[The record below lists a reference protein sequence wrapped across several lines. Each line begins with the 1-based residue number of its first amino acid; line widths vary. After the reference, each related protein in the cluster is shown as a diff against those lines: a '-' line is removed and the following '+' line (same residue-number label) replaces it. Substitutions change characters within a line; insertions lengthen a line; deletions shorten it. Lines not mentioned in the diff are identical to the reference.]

1 MKLIWIDKNFP
12 SNDKISSYQLDS
24 SRTTDSISN
33 LNNKEEI
40 IKNEEKEISYFSNTK
55 NNETDN
61 NEETLNLLKNL
72 KVEKISNSINLI
84 NFKKIL
90 SLVLCAI
97 YLTLFLTNIPKI
109 PVKIGDEQKIDV
121 LIKYSMNKNINI
133 LINNLNFLCNKNT
146 AYNNESLQ
154 QNNEINNCET
164 TGYLFEFSNN
174 KIFIFR
180 WIIGFSYFVVKCII
194 FIYSKN
200 KTDNIN
206 SLIDERKISYVQKI
220 SMLIF
225 PLSLFYFDLQ
235 NNIYFT
241 EITQEHIYNKS
252 ISFFIKKEKKFS
264 IIDYIEG
271 LIPTIFSFLI
281 SIDYKNLENIINN
294 IFIKKKK
301 LNKLV

>member
-12 SNDKISSYQLDS
+12 SKDKISSYQLDS

-90 SLVLCAI
+90 SLVLCVI

-121 LIKYSMNKNINI
+121 LIKNSTNKNINI
-133 LINNLNFLCNKNT
+133 LINNLNFLCNKNS

-252 ISFFIKKEKKFS
+252 ISFFIKKEKRFS
-264 IIDYIEG
+264 MIDYIEG

>member
-33 LNNKEEI
+33 LNNKEES
-40 IKNEEKEISYFSNTK
+40 IKNEEKEISDFSNTK

-121 LIKYSMNKNINI
+121 LIKNSTNKNINI
-133 LINNLNFLCNKNT
+133 LINNLNFLCNKNR
-146 AYNNESLQ
+146 AYNNEGLQ

-252 ISFFIKKEKKFS
+252 ISFFIKKEKRFS
-264 IIDYIEG
+264 TIDYIEG

-281 SIDYKNLENIINN
+281 SIDYRNLENIINN

>member
-40 IKNEEKEISYFSNTK
+40 IKKEISDFSNMK

-121 LIKYSMNKNINI
+121 LIKYSVNKNINI
-133 LINNLNFLCNKNT
+133 LINNLNFLCNKNR
-146 AYNNESLQ
+146 AYNNEGLQ

-252 ISFFIKKEKKFS
+252 ISFFIKKEKRFS
-264 IIDYIEG
+264 MIDYIEG

-281 SIDYKNLENIINN
+281 SIDYRNLENIINN

>member
-40 IKNEEKEISYFSNTK
+40 IKNEEKEISDFSNTK

-121 LIKYSMNKNINI
+121 LIKNSTNKNINI
-133 LINNLNFLCNKNT
+133 LINNLNFLCNKNR
-146 AYNNESLQ
+146 AYNNEGLQ

-235 NNIYFT
+235 NNISFT

-252 ISFFIKKEKKFS
+252 ISFFIKKEKRFS
-264 IIDYIEG
+264 TIDYIEG

>member
-40 IKNEEKEISYFSNTK
+40 IKKEEKEISDFSNMK

-72 KVEKISNSINLI
+72 KQEKISNPTHVIK
-84 NFKKIL
+84 FKKIL

-109 PVKIGDEQKIDV
+109 PVKIGDEQQIDV
-121 LIKYSMNKNINI
+121 LIKNSTNKNINI
-133 LINNLNFLCNKNT
+133 LINNLNFLYNKNI
-146 AYNNESLQ
+146 ANNNEGLQ
-154 QNNEINNCET
+154 QNKEINNCET

-180 WIIGFSYFVVKCII
+180 WLIGFSYFIIKCII

-206 SLIDERKISYVQKI
+206 SFIDERKISCIQKI
-220 SMLIF
+220 SILIF

-241 EITQEHIYNKS
+241 EIAQEHIYNKS
-252 ISFFIKKEKKFS
+252 ISFFIKKEKRFS
-264 IIDYIEG
+264 TIDYIEG

-281 SIDYKNLENIINN
+281 SIDYRNLENIINN

>member
-1 MKLIWIDKNFP
+1 MKLIWIEKNFP
-12 SNDKISSYQLDS
+12 TNDKISSYQLDS

-121 LIKYSMNKNINI
+121 LIKNSTNKNINI
-133 LINNLNFLCNKNT
+133 LINNLNFLCNKNR
-146 AYNNESLQ
+146 AYNNEGLQ
-154 QNNEINNCET
+154 QNNEIKNCET

-206 SLIDERKISYVQKI
+206 SLTDKRKISYVQKI

-241 EITQEHIYNKS
+241 EIAQEHIYNKS
-252 ISFFIKKEKKFS
+252 ISFFIKKEKRFS
-264 IIDYIEG
+264 MIDYIEG

-281 SIDYKNLENIINN
+281 SIDYRNLENIINN

>member
-121 LIKYSMNKNINI
+121 LIKNSTNKNINI
-133 LINNLNFLCNKNT
+133 LINNLNFLCNKNR
-146 AYNNESLQ
+146 AYNNEGLQ

-200 KTDNIN
+200 KTDIIN

-252 ISFFIKKEKKFS
+252 ISFFIKKEKRFS
-264 IIDYIEG
+264 MIDYIEG

-281 SIDYKNLENIINN
+281 SIDYRNLENIINN

>member
-133 LINNLNFLCNKNT
+133 LINNLNFLCNKIT
-146 AYNNESLQ
+146 AYNNEGLQ

-252 ISFFIKKEKKFS
+252 ISFFIKKEKRFS
-264 IIDYIEG
+264 TIDYIEG

-281 SIDYKNLENIINN
+281 SIDYRNLENIINN

>member
-1 MKLIWIDKNFP
+1 MKLIWIDKNLP

-121 LIKYSMNKNINI
+121 LIKNSTNKNINI
-133 LINNLNFLCNKNT
+133 LINNLNFLCNKNR
-146 AYNNESLQ
+146 AYNNEGLQ
-154 QNNEINNCET
+154 QNNEIKNCET

-252 ISFFIKKEKKFS
+252 ISFFIKKEKRFS
-264 IIDYIEG
+264 TIDYIEG

-281 SIDYKNLENIINN
+281 SIDYRNLENIINN

>member
-1 MKLIWIDKNFP
+1 ME
-12 SNDKISSYQLDS
+12 Y
-24 SRTTDSISN
+24 
-33 LNNKEEI
+33 
-40 IKNEEKEISYFSNTK
+40 
-55 NNETDN
+55 
-61 NEETLNLLKNL
+61 
-72 KVEKISNSINLI
+72 
-84 NFKKIL
+84 
-90 SLVLCAI
+90 
-97 YLTLFLTNIPKI
+97 
-109 PVKIGDEQKIDV
+109 
-121 LIKYSMNKNINI
+121 

-146 AYNNESLQ
+146 AYNNEGLQ

-174 KIFIFR
+174 KMFIFR

-206 SLIDERKISYVQKI
+206 SLTDKRKISYVQKI
-220 SMLIF
+220 STLIF

>member
-40 IKNEEKEISYFSNTK
+40 IKNEEKEISDFSNTK

-146 AYNNESLQ
+146 AYNNEGLQ

-252 ISFFIKKEKKFS
+252 ISFFIKKEKRFS
-264 IIDYIEG
+264 MIDYIEG

>member
-40 IKNEEKEISYFSNTK
+40 IKNEEKEISDFSNTK

-61 NEETLNLLKNL
+61 KEETLNLLKNL

-133 LINNLNFLCNKNT
+133 LINNLNFLCNKNR
-146 AYNNESLQ
+146 AYNNEGLQ
-154 QNNEINNCET
+154 QNNEIKNCET

-252 ISFFIKKEKKFS
+252 ISFFIKKEKRFS
-264 IIDYIEG
+264 TIDYIEG

>member
-109 PVKIGDEQKIDV
+109 PVKIGDVQKIDV
-121 LIKYSMNKNINI
+121 LIKNSTNKNINI
-133 LINNLNFLCNKNT
+133 LINNLNFLCNKNR
-146 AYNNESLQ
+146 AYNNEGLQ

-252 ISFFIKKEKKFS
+252 ISFFIKKEKRFS
-264 IIDYIEG
+264 MIDYIEG

>member
-121 LIKYSMNKNINI
+121 LIKNSTNKNINI
-133 LINNLNFLCNKNT
+133 LINNLNFLCNKNR
-146 AYNNESLQ
+146 AYNNEGLQ

-206 SLIDERKISYVQKI
+206 SLTDKRKISYVQKI
-220 SMLIF
+220 STLIF

-252 ISFFIKKEKKFS
+252 ISFFIKKEKRFS
-264 IIDYIEG
+264 TIDYIEG

-281 SIDYKNLENIINN
+281 SIDYRNLENIINN

>member
-12 SNDKISSYQLDS
+12 SKDKISSYQLDS

-121 LIKYSMNKNINI
+121 LIKNSTNKNINI
-133 LINNLNFLCNKNT
+133 LINNLNFLCNKNR
-146 AYNNESLQ
+146 AYNNEGLQ

-252 ISFFIKKEKKFS
+252 ISFFIKKEKRFS
-264 IIDYIEG
+264 MIDYIEG

>member
-121 LIKYSMNKNINI
+121 LIKNSTNKNINI
-133 LINNLNFLCNKNT
+133 LINNLNFLCNKNR
-146 AYNNESLQ
+146 AYNNEGLQ

-206 SLIDERKISYVQKI
+206 SLTDKRKISYVQKI
-220 SMLIF
+220 STLIF

-252 ISFFIKKEKKFS
+252 ISFFIKKEKRFS
-264 IIDYIEG
+264 TIDYIEG

>member
-40 IKNEEKEISYFSNTK
+40 IKNEEKEISDFSNTK

-61 NEETLNLLKNL
+61 KEETLNLLKNL

-121 LIKYSMNKNINI
+121 LIKNSTNKNINI
-133 LINNLNFLCNKNT
+133 LINNLNFLCNKNR
-146 AYNNESLQ
+146 AYNNEGLQ

-206 SLIDERKISYVQKI
+206 SLTDKRKISYVQKI
-220 SMLIF
+220 STLIF

-252 ISFFIKKEKKFS
+252 ISFFIKKEKRFS
-264 IIDYIEG
+264 MIDYIEG

>member
-72 KVEKISNSINLI
+72 NVEKISNSINLI

-121 LIKYSMNKNINI
+121 LIKNSTNKNINI
-133 LINNLNFLCNKNT
+133 LINNLNFLCNKNR
-146 AYNNESLQ
+146 AYNNEGLQ

-241 EITQEHIYNKS
+241 EITREHIYNKS
-252 ISFFIKKEKKFS
+252 ISFFIKKEKRFS
-264 IIDYIEG
+264 TIDYIEG

-281 SIDYKNLENIINN
+281 SIDYRNLENIINN

>member
-40 IKNEEKEISYFSNTK
+40 IKNEEKEISDFSNTK

-121 LIKYSMNKNINI
+121 LIKNSTNKNINI
-133 LINNLNFLCNKNT
+133 LINNLNFLCNKNR
-146 AYNNESLQ
+146 AYNNEGLQ
-154 QNNEINNCET
+154 QNNEIKNCET

-206 SLIDERKISYVQKI
+206 SLTDKRKISYVQKI
-220 SMLIF
+220 STLIF

-252 ISFFIKKEKKFS
+252 ISFFIKKEKRFS

-281 SIDYKNLENIINN
+281 SIDYRNLENIINN

>member
-40 IKNEEKEISYFSNTK
+40 IKNEEKEISDFSNTK

-121 LIKYSMNKNINI
+121 LIKNSTNKNINI
-133 LINNLNFLCNKNT
+133 LINNLNFLCNKNR
-146 AYNNESLQ
+146 AYNNEGLQ

-194 FIYSKN
+194 FIYLKN

-252 ISFFIKKEKKFS
+252 ISFFIKKEKRFS
-264 IIDYIEG
+264 TIDYIEG

-281 SIDYKNLENIINN
+281 SIDYRNLENIINN

>member
-40 IKNEEKEISYFSNTK
+40 IKNEEKEISDFSNTK

-121 LIKYSMNKNINI
+121 LIKNSTNKNINI
-133 LINNLNFLCNKNT
+133 LINNLNFLCNKNR
-146 AYNNESLQ
+146 AYNNEGLQ
-154 QNNEINNCET
+154 QNNEIKNCET

-252 ISFFIKKEKKFS
+252 ISFFIKKEKRFS
-264 IIDYIEG
+264 TIDYIEG

-281 SIDYKNLENIINN
+281 SIDYRNLENIINN

>member
-40 IKNEEKEISYFSNTK
+40 IKNEEKEISDFSNSK

-121 LIKYSMNKNINI
+121 LIKNSTNKNINI
-133 LINNLNFLCNKNT
+133 LINNLNFLCNKNR
-146 AYNNESLQ
+146 AYNNEGLQ

-252 ISFFIKKEKKFS
+252 ISFFIKKEKRFS
-264 IIDYIEG
+264 TIDYIEG

-281 SIDYKNLENIINN
+281 SIDYRNLENIINN

>member
-121 LIKYSMNKNINI
+121 LIKNSTNKNINI
-133 LINNLNFLCNKNT
+133 LINNLNFLCNKNR
-146 AYNNESLQ
+146 AYNNEGLQ
-154 QNNEINNCET
+154 QNNEIKNCET

-252 ISFFIKKEKKFS
+252 ISFFIKKEKRFS
-264 IIDYIEG
+264 TIDYIEG

-281 SIDYKNLENIINN
+281 SIDYRNLENIINN

>member
-121 LIKYSMNKNINI
+121 LIKNSTNKNINI
-133 LINNLNFLCNKNT
+133 LINNLNFLCNKNR
-146 AYNNESLQ
+146 AYNNEGLQ

-252 ISFFIKKEKKFS
+252 ISFFIKKEKRFS
-264 IIDYIEG
+264 TIDYIEG

-281 SIDYKNLENIINN
+281 SIDYRNLENIINN

>member
-121 LIKYSMNKNINI
+121 LIKNSTNKNINI
-133 LINNLNFLCNKNT
+133 LINNLNFLCNKNR
-146 AYNNESLQ
+146 AYNNEGLQ

-180 WIIGFSYFVVKCII
+180 WIIGFSYFVVKCTI

-252 ISFFIKKEKKFS
+252 ISFFIKKEKRFS
-264 IIDYIEG
+264 MIDYIEG

>member
-40 IKNEEKEISYFSNTK
+40 IKNEEKEISYSSNTK

-121 LIKYSMNKNINI
+121 LIKNSTNKNINI
-133 LINNLNFLCNKNT
+133 LINNLNFLCNKNR
-146 AYNNESLQ
+146 AYNNEGLQ

-164 TGYLFEFSNN
+164 TGYLFELSNN

-235 NNIYFT
+235 NNIYYT

-252 ISFFIKKEKKFS
+252 ISFFIKKEKRFS
-264 IIDYIEG
+264 TIDYIEG

-281 SIDYKNLENIINN
+281 SIDYRNLENIINN

>member
-133 LINNLNFLCNKNT
+133 LINNLNFLCNKNR
-146 AYNNESLQ
+146 AYNNEGLQ
-154 QNNEINNCET
+154 QNNEIKNCET

-206 SLIDERKISYVQKI
+206 SFIDERKISCIQKI
-220 SMLIF
+220 CILIF

-241 EITQEHIYNKS
+241 EIAQEHIYNKS
-252 ISFFIKKEKKFS
+252 ISFFIKKEKRFS
-264 IIDYIEG
+264 TIDYIEG

-281 SIDYKNLENIINN
+281 SIDYRNLENIINN

>member
-1 MKLIWIDKNFP
+1 M
-12 SNDKISSYQLDS
+12 
-24 SRTTDSISN
+24 
-33 LNNKEEI
+33 
-40 IKNEEKEISYFSNTK
+40 
-55 NNETDN
+55 
-61 NEETLNLLKNL
+61 KNL

-121 LIKYSMNKNINI
+121 LIKNSTNKNINI
-133 LINNLNFLCNKNT
+133 LINNLNFLCNKNR
-146 AYNNESLQ
+146 AYNNEGLQ

-252 ISFFIKKEKKFS
+252 ISFFIKKEKRFS
-264 IIDYIEG
+264 MIDYIEG

-281 SIDYKNLENIINN
+281 SIDYKNLDNIINN

>member
-1 MKLIWIDKNFP
+1 MKLIWVDNNFP

-33 LNNKEEI
+33 LNIKDEI
-40 IKNEEKEISYFSNTK
+40 IKKEEKEISDFSNTK

-72 KVEKISNSINLI
+72 KQEKISNQINVI
-84 NFKKIL
+84 KFKKIL
-90 SLVLCAI
+90 SLILCVI
-97 YLTLFLTNIPKI
+97 YLVLFLTNIPKI
-109 PVKIGDEQKIDV
+109 PVKMGDEQKIDV
-121 LIKYSMNKNINI
+121 LIKNSSNKNINI
-133 LINNLNFLCNKNT
+133 LINNFNILCNKNT
-146 AYNNESLQ
+146 TYINDSFQ
-154 QNNEINNCET
+154 QNSEINNCET

-180 WIIGFSYFVVKCII
+180 WVIGFSYFVVKCII

-225 PLSLFYFDLQ
+225 PLSLFYFDLK

-241 EITQEHIYNKS
+241 EITQGHIYNKS
-252 ISFFIKKEKKFS
+252 ISYFIKKEKRFS
-264 IIDYIEG
+264 MIDYIEG

-281 SIDYKNLENIINN
+281 SIDYRNLENIINN

-301 LNKLV
+301 N

>member
-40 IKNEEKEISYFSNTK
+40 IKNEEKEISDFSNTK

-146 AYNNESLQ
+146 AYNNEGLQ

-206 SLIDERKISYVQKI
+206 SLTDKRKISYVQKI
-220 SMLIF
+220 STLIF

-252 ISFFIKKEKKFS
+252 ISFFIKKEKRFS
-264 IIDYIEG
+264 TIDYIEG

-281 SIDYKNLENIINN
+281 SIDYRNLENIINN

>member
-121 LIKYSMNKNINI
+121 LIKNSTNKNINI
-133 LINNLNFLCNKNT
+133 LINNLNFLCNKNR
-146 AYNNESLQ
+146 AYNNEGLQ

-225 PLSLFYFDLQ
+225 PLSLFFFDLQ

-252 ISFFIKKEKKFS
+252 ISFFIKKEKRFS
-264 IIDYIEG
+264 MIDYIEG

-281 SIDYKNLENIINN
+281 SIDYRNLENIINN

>member
-12 SNDKISSYQLDS
+12 SNDKISNYQLDS

-61 NEETLNLLKNL
+61 NEETLNLLENL

-109 PVKIGDEQKIDV
+109 PVKLGDEQKIDV
-121 LIKYSMNKNINI
+121 LIKNSSNKNINI
-133 LINNLNFLCNKNT
+133 LINNLNFLCNKNR
-146 AYNNESLQ
+146 AYNNEGLQ

-252 ISFFIKKEKKFS
+252 ISFFIKKEKRFS
-264 IIDYIEG
+264 MIDYIEG

>member
-121 LIKYSMNKNINI
+121 LIKNSTNKNINI
-133 LINNLNFLCNKNT
+133 LINNLNFLCNKNR
-146 AYNNESLQ
+146 AYNNEGLQ

-252 ISFFIKKEKKFS
+252 ISFFIKKEKRFS
-264 IIDYIEG
+264 MIDYIEG

>member
-133 LINNLNFLCNKNT
+133 LINNLNFLCNKNR
-146 AYNNESLQ
+146 AYNNEGLQ

-252 ISFFIKKEKKFS
+252 ISFFIKKEKRFS
-264 IIDYIEG
+264 MIDYIEG

>member
-1 MKLIWIDKNFP
+1 MKLIWIDKNLP

-40 IKNEEKEISYFSNTK
+40 IKNEEKEISDFSNTK

-121 LIKYSMNKNINI
+121 LIKYSVNKNINI
-133 LINNLNFLCNKNT
+133 LINNLNFLCNKNS

-252 ISFFIKKEKKFS
+252 ISFFIKKEKRFS
-264 IIDYIEG
+264 MIDYIEG

>member
-109 PVKIGDEQKIDV
+109 PVKIGDGQKIDV
-121 LIKYSMNKNINI
+121 LIKNSTYKNINI
-133 LINNLNFLCNKNT
+133 LINNLNFLCNKNR
-146 AYNNESLQ
+146 AYNNEGLQ

-252 ISFFIKKEKKFS
+252 ISFFIKKEKRFS
-264 IIDYIEG
+264 TIDYIEG

-281 SIDYKNLENIINN
+281 SIDYRNLENIINN